1 METTR
6 SSTQISQDTIQVTK
20 EIIDFLP
27 VAVATELDIHL
38 RKDEEVS
45 KYVLIRKKE
54 TTEDEGCLYDL
65 RMGASKE
72 KPCMTCNQPYSRCE
86 GHKGVIDVGFVHPIA
101 VYMPE
106 IIKLLNITC
115 SNCGYMLDSQKTVKS
130 LIVNYDETIDKL
142 DAVHSKIVPAKN
154 TKNKPICYNC
164 STIKDYIYLYQDPK
178 HKFIR
183 QIFGTDTKTDV
194 SFQEVYA
201 HLELIKN
208 DVMKFLN
215 IPYEATRFMTRYV
228 VVVRNKYRPII
239 ITDNGISHHA
249 LTRHYITLLTA
260 LEEMRG
266 VKEQDVINKQF
277 EIFKIIKDMVD
288 KSADASSNSRT
299 NEPESIKSI
308 IQGKRGFFRDKL
320 VTKVV
325 SGIVRSVISPG
336 PDIEYGYVGIP
347 ESIAA
352 RLPIP
357 ELVNAINMSS
367 MKTLIIRGKVNRII
381 KSNGKTIDLVP
392 LISVPGRGAKNLAM
406 KANELEIGD
415 TVERHM
421 RDGDWVCFNR
431 APTIQTYSLHGCR
444 AKIIK
449 GDTIKLHMGVT
460 NATNADFDGDESQ
473 VHIRVSALAEAEIA
487 ELMDISKCGTNPLN
501 SASITGLVYDGLI
514 SVYLLS
520 KPESYIVFR
529 DLLQIL
535 YQSTTLPSN
544 SGVSKVVGTEDILAL
559 MRDYEEKG
567 VNVLRYPSDIESTEE
582 MIKERNTKQ
591 LVYNEVIAHIRD
603 TQQIDMSDPFYLKQI
618 RGTTIREH
626 LYEMRVA
633 PVLMFSYLLPLGYN
647 YDANGIVV
655 KNRVLVKGM
664 LNKGNMG
671 IKSNTILQN
680 LFKVYGDDFA
690 RQFFSKL
697 NFMLTAYLDRIGF
710 TLDIE
715 SCFPSKFYNPGPV
728 SGYLILNTM
737 KYFEENNISIDDIFS
752 KKINRIIENI
762 VDISIDLADNVDMIL
777 EKRNRKLYINILV
790 DLFKSVMNEANAI
803 DQYFETNKL
812 GSDIYMDEA
821 YRFMNDKILWKYP
834 VYLIS
839 KILNYHEFITNSLI
853 NAQKQIDELQAIVR
867 DAPDMKQVI
876 DRQTRDIIS
885 NLTIAI
891 QSNATKMADKSSNLS
906 MMIDSGAKGEAG
918 NRLQM
923 VAAITQQYILN
934 ERIKSNRFNQTLPY
948 FDYEEEANILASGF
962 VRHGFTQGIS
972 LAEFIFHQGGARG
985 GVIDATLKV
994 AEIGTAANDLRS
1006 INRDTTVRSNGTV
1019 SNGEGQIV
1027 QFGYS
1032 DGLFPGEL
1040 IEIKKYSVI
1049 ADFAAIADR
1058 VNEEFLKS

>member
-1 METTR
+1 METSR
-6 SSTQISQDTIQVTK
+6 SSAQISADTIQVAK
-20 EIIDFLP
+20 ETIDFLP
-27 VAVATELDIHL
+27 VAVATELNIHL
-38 RKDEEVS
+38 RRDEQLKE
-45 KYVLIRKKE
+45 YVQIRKKE

-72 KPCMTCNQPYSRCE
+72 KPCLTCNQPYSRCE
-86 GHKGVIDVGFVHPIA
+86 GHKGVIDVGFIHPIPL
-101 VYMPE
+101 YMNE

-115 SNCGYMLDSQKTVKS
+115 ANCGFLMEQQKDVRDW
-130 LIVNYDETIDKL
+130 IINYDETIDKL

-154 TKNKPICYNC
+154 TKTKPTCHNC
-164 STIKDYIYLYQDPK
+164 KTIKDYIYVSQEPK

-201 HLELIKN
+201 HLELIRN

-228 VVVRNKYRPII
+228 VVVRNRYRPII

-260 LEEMRG
+260 LEDMRG
-266 VKEQDVINKQF
+266 KERDINKEF
-277 EIFKIIKDMVD
+277 EIFKLIKDMVD

-357 ELVNAINMSS
+357 ELVNAINMNN

-381 KSNGKTIDLVP
+381 KANGKTFDLVP
-392 LISVPGRGAKNLAM
+392 LISVPGRGAKNLAI

-421 RDGDWVCFNR
+421 RDGDYVCFNR
-431 APTIQTYSLHGCR
+431 APTIQTYSFHGCR

-520 KPESYIVFR
+520 KPASYIIMR

-544 SGVSKVVGTEDILAL
+544 SGVAKTVGTEDILAL
-559 MRDYEEKG
+559 MRDYEEKD
-567 VNVLRYPSDIESTEE
+567 VSVLRYGSDIELSE
-582 MIKERNTKQ
+582 KERDERNVKQ
-591 LVYNEVIAHIRD
+591 IVYNEILAHIRD
-603 TQQIDMSDPFYLKQI
+603 TQQIDMSDDFYLKEI
-618 RGTTIREH
+618 AGMTIREH

-633 PVLMFSYLLPLGYN
+633 PVLMFSYLLPTGYN
-647 YDANGIVV
+647 YNANGIVI

-664 LNKGNMG
+664 LNKANMG
-671 IKSNTILQN
+671 IKSNTVLQN

-697 NFMLTAYLDRIGF
+697 NFMLTAYLDKIGF

-715 SCFPSKFYNPGPV
+715 SCFPDKFYNPGAV

-737 KYFEENNISIDDIFS
+737 KYIEQNNISIEDIYGS
-752 KKINRIIENI
+752 AINRIIEEIVNQSTDLAEG
-762 VDISIDLADNVDMIL
+762 VDIIM

-790 DLFKSVMNEANAI
+790 DLFRSIRDEALAI
-803 DQYFETNKL
+803 EKYFETNKL
-812 GSDIYMDEA
+812 GSNIYMDEA
-821 YRFMNDKILWKYP
+821 YQMMKDKKKWKYP
-834 VYLIS
+834 VYLIA
-839 KILNYHEFITNSLI
+839 KILNFHEFITKSLI
-853 NAQKQIDELQAIVR
+853 NAQKQIEELQAIVR

-876 DRQTRDIIS
+876 DRQTRDIVS

-934 ERIKSNRFNQTLPY
+934 ERIKANRFNQTLPY
-948 FDYEEEANILASGF
+948 FDYEEENNILASGF

-1019 SNGEGQIV
+1019 SNGEGQVV
-1027 QFGYS
+1027 QYGYG

-1040 IEIKKYSVI
+1040 IEIKRYSVI